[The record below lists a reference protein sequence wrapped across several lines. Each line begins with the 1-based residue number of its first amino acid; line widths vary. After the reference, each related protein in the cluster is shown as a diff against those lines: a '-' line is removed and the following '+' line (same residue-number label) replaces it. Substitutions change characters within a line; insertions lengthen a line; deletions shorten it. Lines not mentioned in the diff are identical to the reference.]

1 MRRPEHR
8 LPTMRVIFIILILIV
23 IACGALFGAL
33 NGARI
38 PLDFYFTQVT
48 VPAGAA
54 LLGALLVGWLLGGI
68 VAWCGHLPG
77 RRRATRRARADV
89 MPPAPPHGG
98 A

>member
-1 MRRPEHR
+1 
-8 LPTMRVIFIILILIV
+8 MRVIFTILVLIV

-38 PLDFYFTQVT
+38 PLDFYFTQVSL
-48 VPAGAA
+48 PAGVA

-68 VAWCGHLPG
+68 VAWCGHWPN
-77 RRRATRRARADV
+77 RRAARRNRTGATA
-89 MPPAPPHGG
+89 PAPTHGG